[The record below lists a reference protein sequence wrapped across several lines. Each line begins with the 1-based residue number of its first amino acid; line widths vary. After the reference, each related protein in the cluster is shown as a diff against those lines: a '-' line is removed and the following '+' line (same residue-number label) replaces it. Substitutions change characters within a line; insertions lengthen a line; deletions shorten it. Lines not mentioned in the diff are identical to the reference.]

1 MAQGGHYYKQKYDLD
16 FQCQKLTNALQPTT
30 AATAAVTKKREVKL
44 NMKKLRNYL

>member
-30 AATAAVTKKREVKL
+30 TAAVTKKREVKL